1 MHLASA
7 AFEHEGFIPRR
18 YTCAGDDAS
27 PPLALRDI
35 PAEAVSLALIM
46 DDPDAPAGTWDHWV
60 AYDIPPTAAIPEAA
74 ASLGTPG
81 TNSWGDTGYRG
92 PCPPSGTHRYYI
104 TVYALD
110 THLGLEAGA
119 DKAAV
124 RAAMA
129 GHVLAEAGL
138 MCRFRRS

>member
-46 DDPDAPAGTWDHWV
+46 DDPDAPAGTWDHWI

-92 PCPPSGTHRYYI
+92 PCPPSGTHRYTI

-110 THLGLEAGA
+110 TRLGLEGGA

-129 GHVLAEAGL
+129 GHVLAEASL